1 MKPKHD
7 SAARRRAAEAQ
18 LKAQPG
24 PCPPLSAAD
33 ARRLL
38 HELEVQKIELEMQNA
53 ELLAASVELEAALD
67 RYTDLFDVAPVGFLD
82 LTSDGT
88 ISLANSAGADLLGEP
103 RGRLIGQRFQRFL
116 REQNQSAFRYFLQQ
130 TLTFGPPHGCE
141 VTLVRKDGSQRILQI
156 TGTRTRTGLNC
167 RLVMLEVTKH
177 RQAQSDLVETQE
189 NLFTLID
196 AMPDNVIFK
205 DGEGRWL
212 VVNSPAMKF
221 FQLPDVRWQGRT
233 DAELAVANPAL
244 KSLHEACIRSDE
256 IGWAAGKLS
265 RVTERGPGPDGKMQE
280 HEVQKVPLFHPDGR
294 RQALLVVGRDV
305 TEKRRLEQSLKM
317 SELMASQ
324 SRDVQ
329 LLVRRTDG
337 KICNAN
343 PAAEEYYGYTRAE
356 LLSRNIADLRETNDA
371 AQTAQQMAEAFAQGI
386 QFETVHVRKDGGVM
400 PVEVSSQGIHFE
412 GEDYLVS
419 VIRDISVRKQTE
431 AKLHQLEQSMAVAAN
446 GIFLVDTAGKIFWV
460 NAAFTRLTG
469 YRAEE
474 ALGQTPRMLK
484 SGQHDV
490 GFYRQMWQTVLA
502 KKVWQGELINRRK
515 DGTLYNENTTI
526 TPVTDAAGR
535 VTHFICVQ
543 EDITERKQ
551 AERQLQES
559 EERYRDLVENARDL
573 IFILAPD
580 GTFTSVNRVVELI
593 SGRLRAEWI
602 GKAFAPLVHPDDL
615 PLAGDTV
622 RRAFNGEP
630 VEPFELRGHPRFP
643 QRVCLEITLFARK
656 DALGNIIGV
665 MGIGRDVTARRQ
677 AEQLLVASEHKYRRL
692 YESITDGIVS
702 VALSGQI
709 QEFNPAYAQMLGY
722 PGEELL
728 RRTYEDLT
736 PEKWHA
742 FEARI
747 IQEQILPRGYSD
759 VYEKE
764 YRRQDGTVFPVE
776 LLTHVIKDGAG
787 QVTGLWATVRDIT
800 ARKQAENKIKAAA
813 IFNQATIDA
822 LAAHLCVLDEHGTI
836 LATNRAWNVF
846 TESSPTPAQNTLV
859 GGNYLAVC
867 DTTVVPETA
876 DARTFAAGIRAV
888 IQGERD
894 RFSLEYPCHSPK
906 EQFWF
911 VASVT
916 RFNESIPARVVVTHE
931 NISERK
937 RTEAEIIRARDFH
950 LRLLEKAPALVW
962 RAGLDA
968 KWDWFNEAWLTF
980 TGRTFAQERGE
991 GWLAGV
997 HPDDLDGCMKSYLAS
1012 FHQREPF
1019 TLLYRLRRQDG
1030 EYRWIS
1036 DQGNPY
1042 DSLDGEFA
1050 GYIGFCY
1057 DIHESI
1063 LAKELLEERVQK
1075 RTQEIALLSEVIDQS
1090 EVAFAITHPDG
1101 RFIRI
1106 NAAYTR
1112 LVGYSRTEVMEIKR
1126 AWASELTPP
1135 EWQTVSAAKVEK
1147 CLHTRMEV
1155 RFEKEYRRKDG
1166 TRVPVELFMQ
1176 PIYDAAGNF
1185 VHLLAFITDI
1195 SQRKRTERAL
1205 VQSNVR
1211 NKFLSEV
1218 VENSEL
1224 PFCIGTMSGQL
1235 TMVNEA
1241 FVRLTGYTRDE
1252 LTHANFS
1259 WAIRLTPPE
1268 WHQAEA
1274 TLLAECVRTRQPVR
1288 YEKEYL
1294 AKAGRRFPV
1303 ELFVQPIFNE
1313 LGQLL
1318 NFRVFL
1324 TDISVRKQQAAELKT
1339 ALEKADQASRAK
1351 SDFLSHMS
1359 HEIRTPMN
1367 AILGFTQIL
1376 QQDTTLPA
1384 GVQEKLQTIGRS
1396 GQNLLGILNDILDLA
1411 KVESGRANLSPTD
1424 FHLRDFVEE
1433 IVDLFRQPAE
1443 NKLLT
1448 LRLVVPAE
1456 IPRHVWADADK
1467 IRRVLGNLLGNAV
1480 KFTQTGGIEVALAV
1494 DTGPDQKRRL
1504 RLAVRDTGPGIAL
1517 PDIVHRLF
1525 KKFEQINP
1533 DQLRQAHAGG
1543 TGLGLSISQQYARL
1557 MGGDISVHSVVGQ
1570 GSTFELDIP
1579 IELGSDTEFI
1589 TRPIRNSLPQLA
1601 PGHAATRILV
1611 VDDLEDNRNYLQE
1624 LLLPAGFEVRTA
1636 ASGAESLAAC
1646 AEWNPHLVLM
1656 DTRMPEMDGLETIRR
1671 LRAVPAYSAL
1681 KIITVSASTY
1691 PEDQAATRLAGA
1703 DEFVA
1708 KPVLPQELLEK
1719 IRHLLGLTFV
1729 RPPATVPP
1737 AAATARTARAE
1748 LVALLAAQPES
1759 WRYHLRD
1766 HLLLA
1771 DFIRVKAAIN
1781 TLLPWHPAAAQS
1793 LLHLAAQF
1801 DSDALLQLLADA
1813 APTQQTNHD

>member
-7 SAARRRAAEAQ
+7 SAARHRAAEAQ
-18 LKAQPG
+18 LKAQTG
-24 PCPPLSAAD
+24 PCPPLNAAD

-221 FQLPDVRWQGRT
+221 FQLADVRWQGRT

-256 IGWAAGKLS
+256 IGWTAGKLS

-294 RQALLVVGRDV
+294 RQAMLIVGRDV

-329 LLVRRTDG
+329 LLVRRSDG
-337 KICNAN
+337 QLCKAN
-343 PAAEEYYGYTRAE
+343 HAAEEYYGYPRAE
-356 LLSRNIADLRETNDA
+356 LLTRNIADLRETNDA
-371 AQTAQQMAEAFAQGI
+371 AQTAQQMAEAFAKGI

-474 ALGQTPRMLK
+474 ALGQTPRLLK

-515 DGTLYNENTTI
+515 NGTLYNENKTI
-526 TPVTDAAGR
+526 TPVKDAADR

-551 AERQLQES
+551 AE
-559 EERYRDLVENARDL
+559 A
-573 IFILAPD
+573 
-580 GTFTSVNRVVELI
+580 
-593 SGRLRAEWI
+593 
-602 GKAFAPLVHPDDL
+602 K
-615 PLAGDTV
+615 
-622 RRAFNGEP
+622 
-630 VEPFELRGHPRFP
+630 
-643 QRVCLEITLFARK
+643 
-656 DALGNIIGV
+656 
-665 MGIGRDVTARRQ
+665 
-677 AEQLLVASEHKYRRL
+677 
-692 YESITDGIVS
+692 
-702 VALSGQI
+702 I
-709 QEFNPAYAQMLGY
+709 Q
-722 PGEELL
+722 
-728 RRTYEDLT
+728 
-736 PEKWHA
+736 
-742 FEARI
+742 
-747 IQEQILPRGYSD
+747 
-759 VYEKE
+759 
-764 YRRQDGTVFPVE
+764 
-776 LLTHVIKDGAG
+776 
-787 QVTGLWATVRDIT
+787 
-800 ARKQAENKIKAAA
+800 AAA
-813 IFNQATIDA
+813 VFNQATIDA

-836 LATNRAWNVF
+836 LATNRAWKAF

-867 DTTVVPETA
+867 DATVGPETA

-894 RFSLEYPCHSPK
+894 RFSLEYTCHPPK

-950 LRLLEKAPALVW
+950 LRLLEKAPALIW
-962 RAGLDA
+962 RAGLDG
-968 KWDWFNEAWLTF
+968 KCNWFNEAWLAF
-980 TGRTFAQERGE
+980 TGRTRAQEMGD

-997 HPDDLDGCMKSYLAS
+997 HPDDLDGCVKNHQAS

-1019 TLLYRLRRQDG
+1019 TLQYRLRRQDG
-1030 EYRWIS
+1030 QYRWIS

-1042 DSLDGEFA
+1042 ESLNGEFA

-1063 LAKELLEERVQK
+1063 LAKELLEERVQE

-1090 EVAFAITHPDG
+1090 EVAFAIVHPDG
-1101 RFIRI
+1101 RLIRI

-1112 LVGYSRTEVMEIKR
+1112 LVGYSHTEVLEIKG

-1135 EWQTVSAAKVEK
+1135 EWQPLSAAKVEE
-1147 CLHTRMEV
+1147 CLRTRLEV

-1185 VHLLAFITDI
+1185 VHLRAFITDI
-1195 SQRKRTERAL
+1195 SLRKRTEAAL
-1205 VQSNVR
+1205 VQSMAR
-1211 NKFLSEV
+1211 SQLLSEV
-1218 VENSEL
+1218 VEHSEL
-1224 PFCIGTMSGQL
+1224 PFCIGTATGQL
-1235 TMVNEA
+1235 TMANEA
-1241 FVRLTGYTRDE
+1241 FIRLTGYPRDE
-1252 LTHANFS
+1252 LTDMSFS
-1259 WAIRLTPPE
+1259 WTTQLTPPE
-1268 WHQAEA
+1268 WRAA
-1274 TLLAECVRTRQPVR
+1274 DAKIMAECQRTRQPVR
-1288 YEKEYL
+1288 IEKEYTT
-1294 AKAGRRFPV
+1294 KDGRRIPV

-1324 TDISVRKQQAAELKT
+1324 TDISVRKQQAAELKV
-1339 ALEKADQASRAK
+1339 ALERADQASRAK

-1411 KVESGRANLSPTD
+1411 KVEAGRTNLSPMD

-1433 IVDLFRQPAE
+1433 IVDLFRPPAE
-1443 NKLLT
+1443 NKSLS
-1448 LRLVVPAE
+1448 LRLVMPAE

-1480 KFTQTGGIEVALAV
+1480 KFTQTGGIEVTVAV
-1494 DTGPDQKRRL
+1494 ATGPGQTLRL
-1504 RLAVRDTGPGIAL
+1504 RLAVRDTGPGLAL

-1533 DQLRQAHAGG
+1533 DQLNQAHAGG

-1557 MGGDISVHSVVGQ
+1557 MGGD
-1570 GSTFELDIP
+1570 L
-1579 IELGSDTEFI
+1579 
-1589 TRPIRNSLPQLA
+1589 
-1601 PGHAATRILV
+1601 
-1611 VDDLEDNRNYLQE
+1611 
-1624 LLLPAGFEVRTA
+1624 
-1636 ASGAESLAAC
+1636 
-1646 AEWNPHLVLM
+1646 
-1656 DTRMPEMDGLETIRR
+1656 
-1671 LRAVPAYSAL
+1671 
-1681 KIITVSASTY
+1681 
-1691 PEDQAATRLAGA
+1691 
-1703 DEFVA
+1703 
-1708 KPVLPQELLEK
+1708 
-1719 IRHLLGLTFV
+1719 
-1729 RPPATVPP
+1729 
-1737 AAATARTARAE
+1737 
-1748 LVALLAAQPES
+1748 
-1759 WRYHLRD
+1759 
-1766 HLLLA
+1766 
-1771 DFIRVKAAIN
+1771 
-1781 TLLPWHPAAAQS
+1781 
-1793 LLHLAAQF
+1793 
-1801 DSDALLQLLADA
+1801 
-1813 APTQQTNHD
+1813 

>member
-1 MKPKHD
+1 MNPKPD

-53 ELLAASVELEAALD
+53 ELLAASVELEAALG

-82 LTSDGT
+82 LTADGT

-116 REQNQSAFRYFLQQ
+116 REQNQSAFRHFLQQ
-130 TLTFGPPHGCE
+130 TLAFGPPHGCE
-141 VTLVRKDGSQRILQI
+141 VTLVRKDGSQRILQL

-221 FQLPDVRWQGRT
+221 FQLADVRWQGRT

-256 IGWAAGKLS
+256 IGWTAGKLS

-474 ALGQTPRMLK
+474 ALGQTPRLLK

-515 DGTLYNENTTI
+515 NGTLYNENKTI
-526 TPVTDAAGR
+526 TPVKDAADR

-551 AERQLQES
+551 AE
-559 EERYRDLVENARDL
+559 
-573 IFILAPD
+573 
-580 GTFTSVNRVVELI
+580 
-593 SGRLRAEWI
+593 
-602 GKAFAPLVHPDDL
+602 
-615 PLAGDTV
+615 
-622 RRAFNGEP
+622 
-630 VEPFELRGHPRFP
+630 
-643 QRVCLEITLFARK
+643 
-656 DALGNIIGV
+656 
-665 MGIGRDVTARRQ
+665 
-677 AEQLLVASEHKYRRL
+677 
-692 YESITDGIVS
+692 
-702 VALSGQI
+702 
-709 QEFNPAYAQMLGY
+709 
-722 PGEELL
+722 
-728 RRTYEDLT
+728 
-736 PEKWHA
+736 
-742 FEARI
+742 
-747 IQEQILPRGYSD
+747 
-759 VYEKE
+759 
-764 YRRQDGTVFPVE
+764 
-776 LLTHVIKDGAG
+776 
-787 QVTGLWATVRDIT
+787 
-800 ARKQAENKIKAAA
+800 NKIKAAA
-813 IFNQATIDA
+813 VFNQATIDA

-836 LATNRAWNVF
+836 LATNRAWKAF
-846 TESSPTPAQNTLV
+846 TEFSPTPAQNTLV

-867 DTTVVPETA
+867 DATVGPETA

-894 RFSLEYPCHSPK
+894 RFSLEYSCHSPK

-950 LRLLEKAPALVW
+950 LRLLEKAPALIW
-962 RAGLDA
+962 RAGLDS
-968 KWDWFNEAWLTF
+968 KCDWFNETWLAF
-980 TGRTFAQERGE
+980 TGRTLAQERGE

-1057 DIHESI
+1057 DIHESV
-1063 LAKELLEERVQK
+1063 LAKELLEERVQE

-1090 EVAFAITHPDG
+1090 EVAFTITHPDG

-1106 NAAYTR
+1106 NAAFAR
-1112 LVGYSRTEVMEIKR
+1112 LVGYSRNEVMEIKR

-1147 CLHTRMEV
+1147 CLRTRMEV

-1185 VHLLAFITDI
+1185 VHLRAFITDI

-1252 LTHANFS
+1252 LTQANFS

-1303 ELFVQPIFNE
+1303 EFFVQPIFNE

-1624 LLLPAGFEVRTA
+1624 LLLRAGFEVRTA